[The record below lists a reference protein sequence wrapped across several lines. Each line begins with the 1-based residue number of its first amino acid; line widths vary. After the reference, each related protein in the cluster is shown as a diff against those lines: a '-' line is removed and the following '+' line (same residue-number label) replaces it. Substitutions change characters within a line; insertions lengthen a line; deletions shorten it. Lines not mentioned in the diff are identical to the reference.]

1 MMMSA
6 VKTSL
11 LIQGIFLVALA
22 CLQPRFV
29 SADWGD
35 YLAAKKKTTVYQ
47 GPDIAFP
54 ARTTLKRDQLV
65 IEQDRL
71 REFIQIKIPGDYN
84 MTGWVRAVDLELLK
98 KFDPTP
104 KIAEPDPIPV
114 MNQGNG
120 FYLVDE
126 DTLKTE
132 DDSSAN
138 RGIFIAF
145 FIMLIA
151 TGLAGIYLR
160 AEIIAIMGPL
170 WTDIRKHIL
179 RRQVEEAPSEIT
191 ASNGS
196 ATDKAPAGE
205 THDND
210 EYEHEEEWPTSV
222 RSDDSSFHEH
232 LTDHELDDELNR
244 RD

>member
-145 FIMLIA
+145 FHYVDCHR
-151 TGLAGIYLR
+151 AGRHLPEGR
-160 AEIIAIMGPL
+160 
-170 WTDIRKHIL
+170 DHCH
-179 RRQVEEAPSEIT
+179 
-191 ASNGS
+191 NGS
-196 ATDKAPAGE
+196 ALDGYQEAYIKAPGGRG
-205 THDND
+205 
-210 EYEHEEEWPTSV
+210 SQ
-222 RSDDSSFHEH
+222 
-232 LTDHELDDELNR
+232 
-244 RD
+244 